1 MSYIVPADNLPA
13 QVDDVSSVTTNLTH
27 LPRATKAQS
36 HASAHRDP
44 EVTTSPPLMNLP
56 LSEVKL
62 TYDDRLGVL
71 WQYMQPKGRP
81 SFTPGLLRDM
91 TLALDL
97 VEKAHADGSKAI
109 SGKINYL
116 VLASNMPGIFNLG
129 GDLPHFMKLI
139 EDGNQAKLSWY
150 ARVCARG
157 QYRRAVKMNLPIC
170 TIALV
175 QGDALGGG
183 FEAALAHDVIIA
195 ERGTSFG
202 LPEVLF
208 NMFPGMGAYSF
219 LARRLNP
226 IQAEQMILSGKI
238 YKAEELNE
246 MGVIDRLAD
255 VGCGGAAVEEFIHE
269 FERARL
275 SRQAL
280 LKARNIVQP
289 ISLEEMIDI
298 ADLWVEAAMELTPAD
313 RRKMSHLAKAQDRR
327 WRRIVAHND
336 RLTASA

>member
-1 MSYIVPADNLPA
+1 MSYIVPADNFPVK
-13 QVDDVSSVTTNLTH
+13 VDDIASITAKLSRLKNGKQ
-27 LPRATKAQS
+27 TKSQTSQS
-36 HASAHRDP
+36 CDLQD
-44 EVTTSPPLMNLP
+44 SPSFPFLKMP
-56 LSEVKL
+56 MSEVEL
-62 TYDDRLGVL
+62 TYDDHLGVL

-91 TLALDL
+91 TLTLDL
-97 VEKAHADGSKAI
+97 VEKAYADGSV
-109 SGKINYL
+109 GENRKINYL

-139 EDGNQAKLSWY
+139 EDRNQAKLSWY

-183 FEAALAHDVIIA
+183 FEAALAHDVIVA
-195 ERGTSFG
+195 ERGTNFG

-219 LARRLNP
+219 LARRLDP
-226 IQAEQMILSGKI
+226 IQAERMILSGKI
-238 YKAEELNE
+238 YKAEELHE
-246 MGVIDRLAD
+246 IGVIDRLAD
-255 VGCGGAAVEEFIHE
+255 VGCGGSVVEEFVNE
-269 FERARL
+269 FERARP

-280 LKARNIVQP
+280 LKARNILQP
-289 ISLEEMIDI
+289 ISLEEMIEI
-298 ADLWVEAAMELTPAD
+298 ADLWVEAAMQLTPAD

-327 WRRIVAHND
+327 WRRIIGQNEG
-336 RLTASA
+336 LTASA